1 MDPMRSQSSE
11 KVRAETVHIS
21 NLRGLSTH
29 TAGPGAPGA
38 PISPSLP
45 GAPYKNTQKQTLHHN
60 APAQTWF
67 KQLSGD
73 YPLF

>member
-11 KVRAETVHIS
+11 KVRAETETVHIS
-21 NLRGLSTH
+21 NWRGLSTH

-45 GAPYKNTQKQTLHHN
+45 GAPYKTHTETNI
-60 APAQTWF
+60 A
-67 KQLSGD
+67 S
-73 YPLF
+73 